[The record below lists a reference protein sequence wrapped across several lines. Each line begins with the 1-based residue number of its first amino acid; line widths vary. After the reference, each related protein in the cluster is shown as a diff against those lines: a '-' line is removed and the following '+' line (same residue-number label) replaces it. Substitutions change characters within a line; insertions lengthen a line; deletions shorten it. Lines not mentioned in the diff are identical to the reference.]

1 MERLF
6 LFIYQY
12 RAFFTFLVLQV
23 ICLLLLVNNNQYQS
37 ASFFNSSNALVAGIN
52 RTSQNFSDFFS
63 LRETNKILAE
73 ENALLRRQ
81 LEQKKQSLYSL
92 SVREIQDTEL
102 VNRFD
107 FVSARVINN
116 HVDQFKNHLTL
127 NKGKKHGLQPG
138 MAVVSAQG
146 IVGKVKSVSDNF
158 SVVTSLLNIDVL
170 TSVQLKRTSHF
181 ATARWNGL
189 NPDYLELL
197 YLPRHVQPVK
207 GDTVVTSGYNAV
219 YPEGLLVGI
228 IEDVKLKDEALF
240 YDITLKLSQD
250 FRTLTYL
257 AVIKSNLKPEID
269 SLENTMNTR

>member
-1 MERLF
+1 
-6 LFIYQY
+6 
-12 RAFFTFLVLQV
+12 
-23 ICLLLLVNNNQYQS
+23 
-37 ASFFNSSNALVAGIN
+37 
-52 RTSQNFSDFFS
+52 
-63 LRETNKILAE
+63 
-73 ENALLRRQ
+73 
-81 LEQKKQSLYSL
+81 
-92 SVREIQDTEL
+92 
-102 VNRFD
+102 
-107 FVSARVINN
+107 
-116 HVDQFKNHLTL
+116 
-127 NKGKKHGLQPG
+127 

-197 YLPRHVQPVK
+197 YLPRHVQPIK

-219 YPEGLLVGI
+219 YPEGLMVGI
-228 IEDVKLKDEALF
+228 VDDVKLKDEALF